1 MPLAEHFL
9 SRCAESMGMQ
19 NVKITK
25 ETQKMLARFNWPGN
39 IRELENAIERVVIL
53 SEGGVIGDEHF
64 SFLTGKNEDKLS
76 EGFALSEEGV
86 KLEDIELDL
95 VRQSLEMANNNQT
108 EAAKLLGLTRGKF
121 RILVK
126 RLKGEG

>member
-1 MPLAEHFL
+1 MKPRKRNRDAVLEHF
-9 SRCAESMGMQ
+9 G
-19 NVKITK
+19 
-25 ETQKMLARFNWPGN
+25 
-39 IRELENAIERVVIL
+39 
-53 SEGGVIGDEHF
+53 
-64 SFLTGKNEDKLS
+64 FLTGKNEDKLS
-76 EGFALSEEGV
+76 DGFALSEEGV

-126 RLKGEG
+126 RLKGEE